1 MIYDIVIVGAGPGG
15 ATCALALAGK
25 GLKVAV
31 VDKATFP
38 RDKICGD
45 ALSGKVLSVL
55 KYLSPQTLEKLHQ
68 FPPKIG
74 SWGIRFVAPNAK
86 ILDIPFKH
94 VKTASSDFAPGYI
107 ARRMDF
113 DDFLFRQ
120 IPSET
125 AVFQHYPISSISH
138 EAEGFL
144 LKSGENTL
152 RAKMVI
158 GADGAH
164 SIVTKSLGNI
174 PVEKKHYSAGI
185 RSYYRGVTG
194 FHPEN
199 FIELHYIHDLLPGYF
214 WIFPLPDGQANVG
227 LGMLSSDVKKYRVNL
242 KEKLQT
248 IITTHPEISRRFTHA
263 TPIGEV
269 KGFGLPLGSK
279 KRKISGER
287 FMLTG
292 DAASLIDPFSGE
304 GIGNAMLSGKIAAA
318 HAVKCFETGNFS
330 AQFMEGYDDAVYA
343 KIWSELKLSHNMQKL
358 VNFPWLFNFIAKKAN
373 SNSAVQTMLTMMFD
387 DLNIRKELSKPSFY
401 WKLIAG

>member
-1 MIYDIVIVGAGPGG
+1 MIYDIAIVGAGPAG
-15 ATCALALAGK
+15 ATCALALANK

-31 VDKATFP
+31 SDKATFP

-55 KYLSPQTLEKLHQ
+55 KYVSPSTLEKLHL
-68 FPPKIG
+68 FPPKTG
-74 SWGIRFVAPNAK
+74 SWGIRFVAPNTQ
-86 ILDIPFKH
+86 ILDIPFKNMRD
-94 VKTASSDFAPGYI
+94 TSSAYAPGYI
-107 ARRMDF
+107 SKRIDF

-120 IPSET
+120 IPPET
-125 AVFQHYPISSISH
+125 AVFQNHPVASISKENH
-138 EAEGFL
+138 IFL
-144 LKSGENTL
+144 LKSEKNTL
-152 RAKMVI
+152 RAKLLI

-164 SIVTKSLGNI
+164 SIVTKTLGNI
-174 PVEKKHYSAGI
+174 PVEKNHYSAGI

-199 FIELHYIHDLLPGYF
+199 FIELHYITDLLPGYF
-214 WIFPLPDGQANVG
+214 WIFPLPDGYANVG
-227 LGMLSSDVKKYRVNL
+227 LGMLSSDVKKYGVNL
-242 KEKLQT
+242 KDKLKEIVLHHPT
-248 IITTHPEISRRFTHA
+248 ISQRFSQA
-263 TPIGEV
+263 KPVGDI

-279 KRKISGER
+279 KRKISGEG

-318 HAVKCFETGNFS
+318 QAVRCFESGDFS
-330 AQFMEGYDDAVYA
+330 AHFMEEYDKAVYA

-358 VNFPWLFNFIAKKAN
+358 VNFPSLFNFIARKAN
-373 SNSAVQTMLTMMFD
+373 RNSAIQTMLTMMFD

-401 WKLIAG
+401 WKLVTG

>member
-1 MIYDIVIVGAGPGG
+1 MIYDIAIVGAGPGG
-15 ATCALALAGK
+15 ATCALALAQS
-25 GLKVAV
+25 GLKVAIA
-31 VDKATFP
+31 DKAVFP

-55 KYLSPQTLEKLHQ
+55 RHLSPSTLEKLHH

-74 SWGIRFVAPNAK
+74 SWGIRFVAPNEK
-86 ILDIPFKH
+86 ILDIPFKA
-94 VKTASSDFAPGYI
+94 VKATSSEYAPGYI
-107 ARRMDF
+107 TKRIDF
-113 DDFLFRQ
+113 DDFLFQQ
-120 IPSET
+120 IPPET
-125 AVFQHYPISSISH
+125 AIFQNHPISAISR
-138 EAEGFL
+138 ENGNFL
-144 LKSGENTL
+144 LKSGKDNL
-152 RAKMVI
+152 RATLII
-158 GADGAH
+158 GADGAQ
-164 SIVTKSLGNI
+164 SIVTKTLGNI

-199 FIELHYIHDLLPGYF
+199 FIELHFINDLLPGYF

-242 KEKLQT
+242 KEKLHHLITQHP
-248 IITTHPEISRRFTHA
+248 IISQRFAHA
-263 TPIGEV
+263 VPVGEV

-279 KRKISGER
+279 KRRISGEG

-304 GIGNAMLSGKIAAA
+304 GIGNAMLSGKIAAS
-318 HAVKCFETGNFS
+318 HAIQCFEAGDFS
-330 AQFMEGYDDAVYA
+330 AQFMEAYDAAVYA